1 MEPIKLI
8 PLHQG
13 RAEVWA
19 NGAENCSVHLTYDV
33 SNHLK
38 SWPDAVPSVAFER
51 ADGERYSHAWELDGP
66 VLHIP
71 LLLADTEIPGM
82 CKCMITLLSGDGRAN
97 TVVFHGS
104 VTQGIDSLGE
114 VPADP
119 MLGIIEQVNEDAAEA
134 YQSQQAAKES
144 ENAAKESETNA
155 KASED
160 GAQAFAAAA
169 LASEKEAVNAAAA
182 AAQHEN
188 NAKTSETNA
197 ANSATDAGASATA
210 AAESARN
217 AQQNAAYA
225 VQAREAANTHA
236 RNAETSANNAAN
248 AENAAESSAA
258 EAKTAAENAKASE
271 DLVVSNAQSAANNET
286 AAVNAAAAAIA
297 AAAAAEESRKGAVNA
312 ADTAAYNS
320 NNALQNA
327 AASHEAAD
335 AAAASAAEAKEALAN
350 MEERYYVP
358 SIDDDGYLHFTPSSA
373 DMPEIPPVYVR
384 GPVGPAGE
392 GGAGD
397 IFTLHYGSD
406 GKMDKTFA
414 QLRSAVNS
422 KKTPILIDDTD
433 GETMYYLNS
442 VAMSG
447 NTTMSYT
454 FASIRYQTATSRI
467 LTGKRI
473 TYYATGNVTKGDVEI
488 AARNPER
495 LVIIRGEETKEYYGN
510 SPVSFEIPEKLPTVG
525 KLLLRGAVNADF
537 DGSSDVTVE
546 IPEGGTGGGGGSSAD
561 QVQADWN
568 ENDTESK
575 AYVQNRTHWKDIET
589 KEIYSSIQFAPM
601 SEDEPIAMIAD
612 TPAYFPS
619 AGDGVVVNWNGA
631 EYACTLSDMKLGG
644 ISCVACGNLGMLME
658 STEVTNEPFAMLLI
672 TPESVETA
680 GFAAAAFI
688 LDGSADVTMTM
699 HGVLET
705 YHKLDYRF
713 IGTKYEQ
720 PAWGSESGGETIL
733 DTTLTGDPQE
743 VPIMDKFSLVEGKEY
758 IVHWNGAEYKCAAR
772 NVQGEITMTGIGN
785 LGVIEGGTD
794 TGEPFVIVALPGG
807 VADEEGYYGA
817 AIALDGAETVSVKIV
832 EECETVHRIPSKFI
846 GDYEQPAWGKREVGG
861 VIFNPQYGNFV
872 PMSNRQYA
880 IVVPINVEAGKK
892 YSVRFNGVDYK
903 VEAYLT
909 QVGNQKL
916 TAFGDEGL
924 VEESA
929 TEGDPPFYFVGGA
942 IPIEALDGQGYGV
955 LNVIKETN
963 IEEFIISDTSDIHKI
978 PMEYLGGGAG
988 THGVVENEIVYL
1000 DADLSEFAGKGVAAL
1015 KVDFSEPLIPGEEY
1029 VVDWGGTEY
1038 RGIAQ
1043 TTLDGGVMIGNG
1055 KTEGW
1060 GRTEEPY
1067 TIKTV
1072 VPSDYL
1078 YDEGYKIVI
1087 TMFGG
1092 ATVVDHVKV
1101 CRPVGFVKKL
1111 DVEYIPRQC
1120 CTTLLM
1126 TITSLDG
1133 GNEGTP
1139 TCEANILAEEAADL
1153 FNKGMLASVAVK
1165 FVDGRIYTADSVKA
1179 TNPDAPS
1186 KELDFY
1192 FTVSG
1197 QRYEVTYRASGISVS
1212 KRANEKI
1219 ILRSTTSGSTK
1230 EFGITV
1236 DDSGT
1241 LSVTEIIE

>member
-19 NGAENCSVHLTYDV
+19 NGAENQSVHLTYDV
-33 SNHLK
+33 SNYLK
-38 SWPDAVPSVAFER
+38 AWPDAQPSVAFER
-51 ADGERYSHAWELDGP
+51 ADGEKYPHAWELDGP

-82 CKCMITLLSGDGRAN
+82 CKCMITMLSGDGRAN
-97 TVVFHGS
+97 TVVFYGS

-114 VPADP
+114 EPADP
-119 MLGIIEQVNEDAAEA
+119 MLGIIEQVNEDAAE
-134 YQSQQAAKES
+134 
-144 ENAAKESETNA
+144 
-155 KASED
+155 
-160 GAQAFAAAA
+160 AFAAAA

-236 RNAETSANNAAN
+236 KNAGTSANNAAN

-271 DLVVSNAQSAANNET
+271 DLVVSNAQSAANSET
-286 AAVNAAAAAIA
+286 TAVNAAAAAIA

-631 EYACTLSDMKLGG
+631 EYACTLSDMKLEG

-658 STEVTNEPFAMLLI
+658 STEETNEPFAMLLI
-672 TPESVETA
+672 TPESVEAA

-743 VPIMDKFSLVEGKEY
+743 MPIMDKFSLVEGKEY

-794 TGEPFVIVALPGG
+794 TGEPFVIVALPDLA
-807 VADEEGYYGA
+807 ADEAGYYGA

-846 GDYEQPAWGKREVGG
+846 GDYEQPAWGKA
-861 VIFNPQYGNFV
+861 YSSFV
-872 PMSNRQYA
+872 CDASGLTEGESENEYFFLKPVA
-880 IVVPINVEAGKK
+880 LEIGKK
-892 YSVRFNGVDYK
+892 YEVKFNGKKY
-903 VEAYLT
+903 EAE
-909 QVGNQKL
+909 
-916 TAFGDEGL
+916 AFECNFVTKKYPAIGDDTFSTMPFIIIG
-924 VEESA
+924 SA
-929 TEGDPPFYFVGGA
+929 EPMPELHG
-942 IPIEALDGQGYGV
+942 IGYGA
-955 LNVIKETN
+955 LNVLEGTTVDELTVAVTETV
-963 IEEFIISDTSDIHKI
+963 HKI
-978 PMEYLGGGAG
+978 PMEYLDTSVLYG
-988 THGVVENEIVYL
+988 EQEKEIVYVEEVQL
-1000 DADLSEFAGKGVAAL
+1000 KQLASTQFASDVPVDKIPPKGAQCIVAIDGVEYKATAQEKIRNGESQIVMGQCSSTASDVPLYNDIVPFMVTFLNEPVTYEGIGTFYLAFTWLGDGYIDPPVVSIKAPAGMVKTIEHKYLPPSAGVTLKIVSENYLRQIEDESGMGAELLENPKYFTNVSTGVINEAIKSGGFAGFVLCTVNNSGRPIVMISNIAE
-1015 KVDFSEPLIPGEEY
+1015 VNTDIDEY
-1029 VVDWGGTEY
+1029 
-1038 RGIAQ
+1038 
-1043 TTLDGGVMIGNG
+1043 GGVKVREINIGF
-1055 KTEGW
+1055 
-1060 GRTEEPY
+1060 EER
-1067 TIKTV
+1067 
-1072 VPSDYL
+1072 
-1078 YDEGYKIVI
+1078 VI
-1087 TMFGG
+1087 SET
-1092 ATVVDHVKV
+1092 
-1101 CRPVGFVKKL
+1101 
-1111 DVEYIPRQC
+1111 
-1120 CTTLLM
+1120 
-1126 TITSLDG
+1126 
-1133 GNEGTP
+1133 
-1139 TCEANILAEEAADL
+1139 
-1153 FNKGMLASVAVK
+1153 
-1165 FVDGRIYTADSVKA
+1165 
-1179 TNPDAPS
+1179 APS
-1186 KELDFY
+1186 K
-1192 FTVSG
+1192 TS
-1197 QRYEVTYRASGISVS
+1197 RYHYIKISSKGSVLKANVTNV
-1212 KRANEKI
+1212 E
-1219 ILRSTTSGSTK
+1219 
-1230 EFGITV
+1230 
-1236 DDSGT
+1236 
-1241 LSVTEIIE
+1241 

>member
-19 NGAENCSVHLTYDV
+19 NGAENESVHLTYDI

-38 SWPDAVPSVAFER
+38 AWPDAAPSVAFER
-51 ADGERYSHAWELDGP
+51 ADGEKYPHAWELDGP

-82 CKCMITLLSGDGRAN
+82 CKCMITLLSGEGRAN
-97 TVVFHGS
+97 TVVFYGS

-114 VPADP
+114 EPADP

-182 AAQHEN
+182 A
-188 NAKTSETNA
+188 
-197 ANSATDAGASATA
+197 
-210 AAESARN
+210 
-217 AQQNAAYA
+217 
-225 VQAREAANTHA
+225 
-236 RNAETSANNAAN
+236 
-248 AENAAESSAA
+248 
-258 EAKTAAENAKASE
+258 
-271 DLVVSNAQSAANNET
+271 
-286 AAVNAAAAAIA
+286 IA
-297 AAAAAEESRKGAVNA
+297 AADAAEESRKGAVNA

-384 GPVGPAGE
+384 GPEGPAGE

-575 AYVQNRTHWKDIET
+575 AYVRNRTHWMESDR
-589 KEIYSSIQFAPM
+589 KEIYPAMTITPM
-601 SEDEPIAMIAD
+601 SDDEPMAIIAD
-612 TPAYFPS
+612 ANAYFPV
-619 AGDGVVVNWNGA
+619 AGEEVVVNWNGT
-631 EYACTLSDMKLGG
+631 EYKCTVVPLPIGG
-644 ISCVACGNLGMLME
+644 FTVSACGNVGMVAEGM
-658 STEVTNEPFAMLLI
+658 EVTNDPFAMIILH
-672 TPESVETA
+672 EEDAAEAGYYASV
-680 GFAAAAFI
+680 FI
-688 LDGSADVTMTM
+688 LDGSASVEFSM
-699 HGVLET
+699 HGVVEN

-720 PAWGSESGGETIL
+720 PAWGGESGGETIL

-743 VPIMDKFSLVEGKEY
+743 MPIMDKFSLVEGKEY

-807 VADEEGYYGA
+807 AADEAGYYGA
-817 AIALDGAETVSVKIV
+817 AMALDGAETVSVKIV
-832 EECETVHRIPSKFI
+832 EEGETVHRIPSKFI
-846 GDYEQPAWGKREVGG
+846 GDYEQPAWGKVDGAG
-861 VIFNPQYGNFV
+861 VIYQAAEGTIQTLQSYK
-872 PMSNRQYA
+872 QYA
-880 IVVPINVEAGKK
+880 ITVPVNIEVGKK
-892 YSVRFNGVDYK
+892 YNVRFNGVDY
-903 VEAYLT
+903 EAVAYSQTIGLET
-909 QVGNQKL
+909 RPVI
-916 TAFGDEGL
+916 GDIGL
-924 VEESA
+924 VEMSA
-929 TEGDPPFYFVGGA
+929 TEGDPPFLVFGGTTPFPQLEDGSVYA
-942 IPIEALDGQGYGV
+942 I
-955 LNVIKETN
+955 LNTVRGTEL
-963 IEEFIISDTSDIHKI
+963 EEFAISEFNGIKKI
-978 PMEYLGGGAG
+978 PMDYLGGGAG
-988 THGVVENEIVYL
+988 THGVVEKEKVYL
-1000 DADLSEFAGKGVAAL
+1000 DDDLSEFAGKTIAAV
-1015 KVDFSEPLIPGEEY
+1015 KDDFSEPLIPGEEY
-1029 VVDWGGTEY
+1029 VVDWGGEKY
-1038 RGIAQ
+1038 NSIAQ
-1043 TTLDGGVMIGNG
+1043 NNIDGGVTLGNG
-1055 KTEGW
+1055 RNGAW
-1060 GRTEEPY
+1060 GNTGEPFE
-1067 TIKTV
+1067 IKTILPTDDV
-1072 VPSDYL
+1072 YAAGYRVSLSTIGENVIPSH
-1078 YDEGYKIVI
+1078 V
-1087 TMFGG
+1087 
-1092 ATVVDHVKV
+1092 TVL
-1101 CRPVGFVKKL
+1101 RNSGFVKKIDRRYMPRGYVQPIVITTKDFFEDKKEEIFKGTREAKANLLHEELLELFDNGEVCGAFLNIRIGTRRINIQAQMVEWL
-1111 DVEYIPRQC
+1111 DKSIRCDFGSYGPINANGEM
-1120 CTTLLM
+1120 LK
-1126 TITSLDG
+1126 ITAL
-1133 GNEGTP
+1133 
-1139 TCEANILAEEAADL
+1139 I
-1153 FNKGMLASVAVK
+1153 
-1165 FVDGRIYTADSVKA
+1165 DSKV
-1179 TNPDAPS
+1179 
-1186 KELDFY
+1186 
-1192 FTVSG
+1192 
-1197 QRYEVTYRASGISVS
+1197 SVS
-1212 KRANEKI
+1212 VY
-1219 ILRSTTSGSTK
+1219 K
-1230 EFGITV
+1230 E
-1236 DDSGT
+1236 
-1241 LSVTEIIE
+1241 E